1 MAELRLLTARQL
13 RQVYRER
20 VRSDFPPSERR
31 PLASME
37 HLRAAG
43 VYDTWGMYEGEEL
56 LAHLSLT
63 QTEGAQKRA
72 ESLRQELNETK
83 EAYHALQGTD

>member
-37 HLRAAG
+37 RLRAAG
-43 VYDTWGMYEGEEL
+43 AKRVK
-56 LAHLSLT
+56 LT
-63 QTEGAQKRA
+63 APADVAVQTMMLPKCTGVTATYGGLE
-72 ESLRQELNETK
+72 
-83 EAYHALQGTD
+83 DD

>member
-37 HLRAAG
+37 RLRAEAAG
-43 VYDTWGMYEGEEL
+43 KRPSTMKAGAECRAGIRQ
-56 LAHLSLT
+56 HLIRR
-63 QTEGAQKRA
+63 TEKNGA
-72 ESLRQELNETK
+72 E
-83 EAYHALQGTD
+83 